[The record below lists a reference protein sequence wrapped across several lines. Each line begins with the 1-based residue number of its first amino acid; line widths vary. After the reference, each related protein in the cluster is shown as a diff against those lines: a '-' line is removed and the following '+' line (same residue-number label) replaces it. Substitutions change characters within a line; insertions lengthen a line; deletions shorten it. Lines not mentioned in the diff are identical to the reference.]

1 MTTQAIIT
9 CVILVITMVLLISQ
23 KVPLVILGAA
33 IPAALAA
40 TGVINAGS
48 AYTEFGNTTIVFFM
62 GLVVVG
68 EAFFKTGLADFIG
81 GKIIGLLGKTEKG
94 LLLGT
99 GLVAGGLSAFLNDTG
114 STACLMPIVS
124 SMASKAGVKKSKL
137 LMALAFF
144 ASLGGTIT
152 LVGTTPHI
160 VANGI
165 LKDMGLREF
174 GFFEYTKI
182 GLPLL
187 VCGILYMCFCG
198 TKLLPDKD
206 IEIKGGDR
214 TAEYD
219 TKKMVLVAVIFI
231 GVLVAMATSIVPMH
245 IAGVIGA
252 ILVVVT
258 GCISLDEAIKAF
270 PTSTIFIVGGIF
282 PLSKALVS
290 SGAAEYL
297 VNAISSM
304 IKNVKSVIV
313 PNTDNMKGLEAAA
326 AAGIV
331 AGKQEKKLEVIAD
344 VTPEQTKAIRAY
356 LDQTDI
362 KVRHV
367 ENGVTFDI
375 ILTVWKGEHSAQVR
389 IAVFHTNI
397 VHVEKDGEVLVD
409 IPVHGDD
416 EETLTDRSLL
426 DMEHIWDFANTVD
439 VEDVR
444 SILEPQIRCNMAI
457 AEEGLRGNYGANIG
471 SVLLDMEGNDVRVR
485 AKAYAAA
492 GSDARM
498 NGCEQ
503 PVVINSGS
511 GNQGITASVPV
522 IVYARELG
530 VSDETLLRA
539 LTLSNLTTIHEKTP
553 IGRLSA
559 YCGAISAGAGA
570 GAGIAYLCGGDYD
583 AVIHTVV
590 NALAVVSG
598 VICDGAKASCA
609 AKIATAVE
617 AGLLGYNMYIRG
629 NQFRAG
635 DGIVAKGV
643 ENSLKNVG
651 RLGKQGMKETNNEI
665 IAIMVGC

>member
-206 IEIKGGDR
+206 IEIKSGDR

-252 ILVVVT
+252 ILVV
-258 GCISLDEAIKAF
+258 
-270 PTSTIFIVGGIF
+270 GGIF

-297 VNAISSM
+297 VNAISPVLS
-304 IKNVKSVIV
+304 NLPPIV
-313 PNTDNMKGLEAAA
+313 LLGAITFLMLLTTQFLMNSSATVLVLPIAIMLCQ
-326 AAGIV
+326 AAGINPL
-331 AGKQEKKLEVIAD
+331 AGAMSVSVCASGAF
-344 VTPEQTKAIRAY
+344 VTPFGTAPNLLVWEAGGYSVKDY
-356 LDQTDI
+356 LKCGFPMLI
-362 KVRHV
+362 IF
-367 ENGVTFDI
+367 GVVTTA
-375 ILTVWKGEHSAQVR
+375 LC
-389 IAVFHTNI
+389 AVF
-397 VHVEKDGEVLVD
+397 
-409 IPVHGDD
+409 
-416 EETLTDRSLL
+416 
-426 DMEHIWDFANTVD
+426 
-439 VEDVR
+439 
-444 SILEPQIRCNMAI
+444 
-457 AEEGLRGNYGANIG
+457 
-471 SVLLDMEGNDVRVR
+471 
-485 AKAYAAA
+485 
-492 GSDARM
+492 
-498 NGCEQ
+498 
-503 PVVINSGS
+503 
-511 GNQGITASVPV
+511 
-522 IVYARELG
+522 
-530 VSDETLLRA
+530 
-539 LTLSNLTTIHEKTP
+539 
-553 IGRLSA
+553 
-559 YCGAISAGAGA
+559 
-570 GAGIAYLCGGDYD
+570 YL
-583 AVIHTVV
+583 
-590 NALAVVSG
+590 
-598 VICDGAKASCA
+598 
-609 AKIATAVE
+609 
-617 AGLLGYNMYIRG
+617 
-629 NQFRAG
+629 
-635 DGIVAKGV
+635 
-643 ENSLKNVG
+643 
-651 RLGKQGMKETNNEI
+651 
-665 IAIMVGC
+665 

>member
-187 VCGILYMCFCG
+187 VCGMLYMCFCG

-206 IEIKGGDR
+206 IEVKGGDR

-219 TKKMVLVAVIFI
+219 TKKMVLVALIFI

-258 GCISLDEAIKAF
+258 GCISLEEAIKAF

-297 VNAISSM
+297 VNAISPRAEQPASHR
-304 IKNVKSVIV
+304 SAGRHHLPDAADHPV
-313 PNTDNMKGLEAAA
+313 PDELLCHRSSAAHRHHAVPGRRHQPAGRCHVRVCVRLRRLCYPLRHCTQPAGLGSRRLLCE
-326 AAGIV
+326 G
-331 AGKQEKKLEVIAD
+331 L
-344 VTPEQTKAIRAY
+344 P
-356 LDQTDI
+356 
-362 KVRHV
+362 
-367 ENGVTFDI
+367 
-375 ILTVWKGEHSAQVR
+375 QVR
-389 IAVFHTNI
+389 LPHADHLRCR
-397 VHVEKDGEVLVD
+397 HHR
-409 IPVHGDD
+409 P
-416 EETLTDRSLL
+416 
-426 DMEHIWDFANTVD
+426 
-439 VEDVR
+439 VR
-444 SILEPQIRCNMAI
+444 S
-457 AEEGLRGNYGANIG
+457 
-471 SVLLDMEGNDVRVR
+471 VL
-485 AKAYAAA
+485 
-492 GSDARM
+492 
-498 NGCEQ
+498 
-503 PVVINSGS
+503 PVS
-511 GNQGITASVPV
+511 
-522 IVYARELG
+522 
-530 VSDETLLRA
+530 TL
-539 LTLSNLTTIHEKTP
+539 
-553 IGRLSA
+553 
-559 YCGAISAGAGA
+559 
-570 GAGIAYLCGGDYD
+570 
-583 AVIHTVV
+583 
-590 NALAVVSG
+590 
-598 VICDGAKASCA
+598 
-609 AKIATAVE
+609 
-617 AGLLGYNMYIRG
+617 
-629 NQFRAG
+629 
-635 DGIVAKGV
+635 
-643 ENSLKNVG
+643 
-651 RLGKQGMKETNNEI
+651 
-665 IAIMVGC
+665 

>member
-187 VCGILYMCFCG
+187 VCGMLYMCFCG

-206 IEIKGGDR
+206 IEVKGGDR
-214 TAEYD
+214 VAEYD

-258 GCISLDEAIKAF
+258 GCISLEEAIKAF

-282 PLSKALVS
+282 PLSNLPPIILLGAITFLMLLTTQFLMNSSATVLV
-290 SGAAEYL
+290 L
-297 VNAISSM
+297 PIAIM
-304 IKNVKSVIV
+304 
-313 PNTDNMKGLEAAA
+313 LCQ
-326 AAGIV
+326 AAGINPL
-331 AGKQEKKLEVIAD
+331 AGAMSVSVCASGAF
-344 VTPEQTKAIRAY
+344 VTPFGTAPNLLVWEAGGYSVKDY
-356 LDQTDI
+356 LKCGFPMLI
-362 KVRHV
+362 IF
-367 ENGVTFDI
+367 GVVTTA
-375 ILTVWKGEHSAQVR
+375 LC
-389 IAVFHTNI
+389 AVF
-397 VHVEKDGEVLVD
+397 
-409 IPVHGDD
+409 
-416 EETLTDRSLL
+416 
-426 DMEHIWDFANTVD
+426 
-439 VEDVR
+439 
-444 SILEPQIRCNMAI
+444 
-457 AEEGLRGNYGANIG
+457 
-471 SVLLDMEGNDVRVR
+471 
-485 AKAYAAA
+485 
-492 GSDARM
+492 
-498 NGCEQ
+498 
-503 PVVINSGS
+503 
-511 GNQGITASVPV
+511 
-522 IVYARELG
+522 
-530 VSDETLLRA
+530 
-539 LTLSNLTTIHEKTP
+539 
-553 IGRLSA
+553 
-559 YCGAISAGAGA
+559 
-570 GAGIAYLCGGDYD
+570 YL
-583 AVIHTVV
+583 
-590 NALAVVSG
+590 
-598 VICDGAKASCA
+598 
-609 AKIATAVE
+609 
-617 AGLLGYNMYIRG
+617 
-629 NQFRAG
+629 
-635 DGIVAKGV
+635 
-643 ENSLKNVG
+643 
-651 RLGKQGMKETNNEI
+651 
-665 IAIMVGC
+665 

>member
-258 GCISLDEAIKAF
+258 GCISLDEAIS
-270 PTSTIFIVGGIF
+270 PVLINLPPIVLLGAITF
-282 PLSKALVS
+282 LMLLTTQFLMNSSATVLV
-290 SGAAEYL
+290 L
-297 VNAISSM
+297 PIAIM
-304 IKNVKSVIV
+304 
-313 PNTDNMKGLEAAA
+313 LCQ
-326 AAGIV
+326 AAGINPL
-331 AGKQEKKLEVIAD
+331 AGAMSVSVCASGAF
-344 VTPEQTKAIRAY
+344 VTPFGTAPNLLVWEAGGYSVKDY
-356 LDQTDI
+356 LKCGFPMLI
-362 KVRHV
+362 IF
-367 ENGVTFDI
+367 GVVTTA
-375 ILTVWKGEHSAQVR
+375 LC
-389 IAVFHTNI
+389 AVF
-397 VHVEKDGEVLVD
+397 
-409 IPVHGDD
+409 
-416 EETLTDRSLL
+416 
-426 DMEHIWDFANTVD
+426 
-439 VEDVR
+439 
-444 SILEPQIRCNMAI
+444 
-457 AEEGLRGNYGANIG
+457 
-471 SVLLDMEGNDVRVR
+471 
-485 AKAYAAA
+485 
-492 GSDARM
+492 
-498 NGCEQ
+498 
-503 PVVINSGS
+503 
-511 GNQGITASVPV
+511 
-522 IVYARELG
+522 
-530 VSDETLLRA
+530 
-539 LTLSNLTTIHEKTP
+539 
-553 IGRLSA
+553 
-559 YCGAISAGAGA
+559 
-570 GAGIAYLCGGDYD
+570 YL
-583 AVIHTVV
+583 
-590 NALAVVSG
+590 
-598 VICDGAKASCA
+598 
-609 AKIATAVE
+609 
-617 AGLLGYNMYIRG
+617 
-629 NQFRAG
+629 
-635 DGIVAKGV
+635 
-643 ENSLKNVG
+643 
-651 RLGKQGMKETNNEI
+651 
-665 IAIMVGC
+665 

>member
-137 LMALAFF
+137 LMDLAFF

-214 TAEYD
+214 VAEYD
-219 TKKMVLVAVIFI
+219 TKKMVLVALIFI

-297 VNAISSM
+297 VNAISPVLSNLPPIILLGAITFLM
-304 IKNVKSVIV
+304 LLTTQFLMNSSATVLVLPIAI
-313 PNTDNMKGLEAAA
+313 MLCQ
-326 AAGIV
+326 AAGINPL
-331 AGKQEKKLEVIAD
+331 AGAMSVSVCASGAF
-344 VTPEQTKAIRAY
+344 VTPFGTAPNLLVWEAGGYSVKDY
-356 LDQTDI
+356 LKCGFPMLI
-362 KVRHV
+362 IF
-367 ENGVTFDI
+367 GVVTTA
-375 ILTVWKGEHSAQVR
+375 LC
-389 IAVFHTNI
+389 AVF
-397 VHVEKDGEVLVD
+397 
-409 IPVHGDD
+409 
-416 EETLTDRSLL
+416 
-426 DMEHIWDFANTVD
+426 
-439 VEDVR
+439 
-444 SILEPQIRCNMAI
+444 
-457 AEEGLRGNYGANIG
+457 
-471 SVLLDMEGNDVRVR
+471 
-485 AKAYAAA
+485 
-492 GSDARM
+492 
-498 NGCEQ
+498 
-503 PVVINSGS
+503 
-511 GNQGITASVPV
+511 
-522 IVYARELG
+522 
-530 VSDETLLRA
+530 
-539 LTLSNLTTIHEKTP
+539 
-553 IGRLSA
+553 
-559 YCGAISAGAGA
+559 
-570 GAGIAYLCGGDYD
+570 YL
-583 AVIHTVV
+583 
-590 NALAVVSG
+590 
-598 VICDGAKASCA
+598 
-609 AKIATAVE
+609 
-617 AGLLGYNMYIRG
+617 
-629 NQFRAG
+629 
-635 DGIVAKGV
+635 
-643 ENSLKNVG
+643 
-651 RLGKQGMKETNNEI
+651 
-665 IAIMVGC
+665 

>member
-94 LLLGT
+94 LLL
-99 GLVAGGLSAFLNDTG
+99 
-114 STACLMPIVS
+114 
-124 SMASKAGVKKSKL
+124 
-137 LMALAFF
+137 
-144 ASLGGTIT
+144 
-152 LVGTTPHI
+152 GTTPHI

-258 GCISLDEAIKAF
+258 GCISLDEAVKAF

-297 VNAISSM
+297 VNAISPVLSNLPPIILLGAITFLM
-304 IKNVKSVIV
+304 LLTTQFLMNSSATVLVLPIAI
-313 PNTDNMKGLEAAA
+313 MLCQ
-326 AAGIV
+326 AAGINPL
-331 AGKQEKKLEVIAD
+331 AGAMSVSVCASGAF
-344 VTPEQTKAIRAY
+344 VTPFGTAPNLLVWEAGGYSVKDY
-356 LDQTDI
+356 LKCGFPMLI
-362 KVRHV
+362 IF
-367 ENGVTFDI
+367 GVVTTA
-375 ILTVWKGEHSAQVR
+375 LC
-389 IAVFHTNI
+389 AVF
-397 VHVEKDGEVLVD
+397 
-409 IPVHGDD
+409 
-416 EETLTDRSLL
+416 
-426 DMEHIWDFANTVD
+426 
-439 VEDVR
+439 
-444 SILEPQIRCNMAI
+444 
-457 AEEGLRGNYGANIG
+457 
-471 SVLLDMEGNDVRVR
+471 
-485 AKAYAAA
+485 
-492 GSDARM
+492 
-498 NGCEQ
+498 
-503 PVVINSGS
+503 
-511 GNQGITASVPV
+511 
-522 IVYARELG
+522 
-530 VSDETLLRA
+530 
-539 LTLSNLTTIHEKTP
+539 
-553 IGRLSA
+553 
-559 YCGAISAGAGA
+559 
-570 GAGIAYLCGGDYD
+570 YL
-583 AVIHTVV
+583 
-590 NALAVVSG
+590 
-598 VICDGAKASCA
+598 
-609 AKIATAVE
+609 
-617 AGLLGYNMYIRG
+617 
-629 NQFRAG
+629 
-635 DGIVAKGV
+635 
-643 ENSLKNVG
+643 
-651 RLGKQGMKETNNEI
+651 
-665 IAIMVGC
+665 

>member
-81 GKIIGLLGKTEKG
+81 GKII
-94 LLLGT
+94 
-99 GLVAGGLSAFLNDTG
+99 GLSAFLNDTG

-258 GCISLDEAIKAF
+258 GCISLDEAVKAF

-297 VNAISSM
+297 VNAISPVLSNLPPIILLGAITFLM
-304 IKNVKSVIV
+304 LLTTQFLMNSSATVLVLPIAI
-313 PNTDNMKGLEAAA
+313 MLCQ
-326 AAGIV
+326 AAGINPL
-331 AGKQEKKLEVIAD
+331 AGAMSVSVCASGAF
-344 VTPEQTKAIRAY
+344 VTPFGTAPNLLVWEAGGYSVKDY
-356 LDQTDI
+356 LKCGFPMLI
-362 KVRHV
+362 IF
-367 ENGVTFDI
+367 GVVTTA
-375 ILTVWKGEHSAQVR
+375 LC
-389 IAVFHTNI
+389 AVF
-397 VHVEKDGEVLVD
+397 
-409 IPVHGDD
+409 
-416 EETLTDRSLL
+416 
-426 DMEHIWDFANTVD
+426 
-439 VEDVR
+439 
-444 SILEPQIRCNMAI
+444 
-457 AEEGLRGNYGANIG
+457 
-471 SVLLDMEGNDVRVR
+471 
-485 AKAYAAA
+485 
-492 GSDARM
+492 
-498 NGCEQ
+498 
-503 PVVINSGS
+503 
-511 GNQGITASVPV
+511 
-522 IVYARELG
+522 
-530 VSDETLLRA
+530 
-539 LTLSNLTTIHEKTP
+539 
-553 IGRLSA
+553 
-559 YCGAISAGAGA
+559 
-570 GAGIAYLCGGDYD
+570 YL
-583 AVIHTVV
+583 
-590 NALAVVSG
+590 
-598 VICDGAKASCA
+598 
-609 AKIATAVE
+609 
-617 AGLLGYNMYIRG
+617 
-629 NQFRAG
+629 
-635 DGIVAKGV
+635 
-643 ENSLKNVG
+643 
-651 RLGKQGMKETNNEI
+651 
-665 IAIMVGC
+665 

>member
-187 VCGILYMCFCG
+187 VCGMLYMCFCG

-206 IEIKGGDR
+206 IEVKGGDR
-214 TAEYD
+214 VAEYD

-258 GCISLDEAIKAF
+258 GCISLEEAIKAF

-290 SGAAEYL
+290 SGAADHP
-297 VNAISSM
+297 
-304 IKNVKSVIV
+304 V
-313 PNTDNMKGLEAAA
+313 PDELLCHRSGAAHRHHA
-326 AAGIV
+326 VPGRRHQPAG
-331 AGKQEKKLEVIAD
+331 
-344 VTPEQTKAIRAY
+344 R
-356 LDQTDI
+356 
-362 KVRHV
+362 RHV
-367 ENGVTFDI
+367 RVCVRLRCLCYPLRHCTQPAGLGSRRLLCEG
-375 ILTVWKGEHSAQVR
+375 LPQVR
-389 IAVFHTNI
+389 LPHADHLRCR
-397 VHVEKDGEVLVD
+397 HHR
-409 IPVHGDD
+409 P
-416 EETLTDRSLL
+416 
-426 DMEHIWDFANTVD
+426 
-439 VEDVR
+439 VR
-444 SILEPQIRCNMAI
+444 S
-457 AEEGLRGNYGANIG
+457 
-471 SVLLDMEGNDVRVR
+471 VL
-485 AKAYAAA
+485 
-492 GSDARM
+492 
-498 NGCEQ
+498 
-503 PVVINSGS
+503 PVS
-511 GNQGITASVPV
+511 
-522 IVYARELG
+522 
-530 VSDETLLRA
+530 TL
-539 LTLSNLTTIHEKTP
+539 
-553 IGRLSA
+553 
-559 YCGAISAGAGA
+559 
-570 GAGIAYLCGGDYD
+570 
-583 AVIHTVV
+583 
-590 NALAVVSG
+590 
-598 VICDGAKASCA
+598 
-609 AKIATAVE
+609 
-617 AGLLGYNMYIRG
+617 
-629 NQFRAG
+629 
-635 DGIVAKGV
+635 
-643 ENSLKNVG
+643 
-651 RLGKQGMKETNNEI
+651 
-665 IAIMVGC
+665 

>member
-40 TGVINAGS
+40 TGVITASS
-48 AYTEFGNTTIVFFM
+48 AYSEFGNTTIVFFM

-124 SMASKAGVKKSKL
+124 SMAAKAGVKKSKL

-160 VANGI
+160 VANGT
-165 LKDMGLREF
+165 LADMGLREF

-187 VCGILYMCFCG
+187 ICGMLYMCFFG

-206 IEIKGGDR
+206 IEIKGEDR
-214 TAEYD
+214 VAEYD

-252 ILVVVT
+252 ILVVLT
-258 GCISLDEAIKAF
+258 GCISLDDAIKAF

-297 VNAISSM
+297 VNAISPFLSNM
-304 IKNVKSVIV
+304 PPIV
-313 PNTDNMKGLEAAA
+313 LLGAITFLMLLATQFLMNSSATVLVLPIAIMLCQ
-326 AAGIV
+326 AAGINPL
-331 AGKQEKKLEVIAD
+331 AGAMSVSVCASGAF
-344 VTPEQTKAIRAY
+344 VTPFGTAPNLLVWEAGGYTVKDYFKCGFPMLI
-356 LDQTDI
+356 I
-362 KVRHV
+362 F
-367 ENGVTFDI
+367 GVVTTA
-375 ILTVWKGEHSAQVR
+375 LC
-389 IAVFHTNI
+389 AVF
-397 VHVEKDGEVLVD
+397 
-409 IPVHGDD
+409 
-416 EETLTDRSLL
+416 
-426 DMEHIWDFANTVD
+426 
-439 VEDVR
+439 
-444 SILEPQIRCNMAI
+444 
-457 AEEGLRGNYGANIG
+457 
-471 SVLLDMEGNDVRVR
+471 
-485 AKAYAAA
+485 
-492 GSDARM
+492 
-498 NGCEQ
+498 
-503 PVVINSGS
+503 
-511 GNQGITASVPV
+511 
-522 IVYARELG
+522 
-530 VSDETLLRA
+530 
-539 LTLSNLTTIHEKTP
+539 
-553 IGRLSA
+553 
-559 YCGAISAGAGA
+559 
-570 GAGIAYLCGGDYD
+570 YL
-583 AVIHTVV
+583 
-590 NALAVVSG
+590 
-598 VICDGAKASCA
+598 
-609 AKIATAVE
+609 
-617 AGLLGYNMYIRG
+617 
-629 NQFRAG
+629 
-635 DGIVAKGV
+635 
-643 ENSLKNVG
+643 
-651 RLGKQGMKETNNEI
+651 
-665 IAIMVGC
+665 

>member
-165 LKDMGLREF
+165 LKDMGL
-174 GFFEYTKI
+174 
-182 GLPLL
+182 PLL

-219 TKKMVLVAVIFI
+219 TKKMVLVALIFI

-258 GCISLDEAIKAF
+258 GCISLEEAIKAF

-297 VNAISSM
+297 VNAISPVLS
-304 IKNVKSVIV
+304 NLPPIV
-313 PNTDNMKGLEAAA
+313 LLGAITFLMLLTTQFLMNSSATVLVLPIAIMLCQ
-326 AAGIV
+326 AAGINPL
-331 AGKQEKKLEVIAD
+331 AGAMSVSVCASGAF
-344 VTPEQTKAIRAY
+344 VTPFGTAPNLLVWEAGGYSVKDY
-356 LDQTDI
+356 LKCGFPMLI
-362 KVRHV
+362 IF
-367 ENGVTFDI
+367 GVVTTA
-375 ILTVWKGEHSAQVR
+375 LC
-389 IAVFHTNI
+389 AVF
-397 VHVEKDGEVLVD
+397 
-409 IPVHGDD
+409 
-416 EETLTDRSLL
+416 
-426 DMEHIWDFANTVD
+426 
-439 VEDVR
+439 
-444 SILEPQIRCNMAI
+444 
-457 AEEGLRGNYGANIG
+457 
-471 SVLLDMEGNDVRVR
+471 
-485 AKAYAAA
+485 
-492 GSDARM
+492 
-498 NGCEQ
+498 
-503 PVVINSGS
+503 
-511 GNQGITASVPV
+511 
-522 IVYARELG
+522 
-530 VSDETLLRA
+530 
-539 LTLSNLTTIHEKTP
+539 
-553 IGRLSA
+553 
-559 YCGAISAGAGA
+559 
-570 GAGIAYLCGGDYD
+570 YL
-583 AVIHTVV
+583 
-590 NALAVVSG
+590 
-598 VICDGAKASCA
+598 
-609 AKIATAVE
+609 
-617 AGLLGYNMYIRG
+617 
-629 NQFRAG
+629 
-635 DGIVAKGV
+635 
-643 ENSLKNVG
+643 
-651 RLGKQGMKETNNEI
+651 
-665 IAIMVGC
+665 

>member
-174 GFFEYTKI
+174 GFFEYT
-182 GLPLL
+182 
-187 VCGILYMCFCG
+187 
-198 TKLLPDKD
+198 
-206 IEIKGGDR
+206 
-214 TAEYD
+214 
-219 TKKMVLVAVIFI
+219 
-231 GVLVAMATSIVPMH
+231 SIVPMH

-297 VNAISSM
+297 VNAISPVLS
-304 IKNVKSVIV
+304 NLPPIV
-313 PNTDNMKGLEAAA
+313 LLGAITFLMLLTTQFLMNSSATVLVLPIAIMLCQ
-326 AAGIV
+326 AAGINPL
-331 AGKQEKKLEVIAD
+331 AGAMSVSVCASGAF
-344 VTPEQTKAIRAY
+344 VTPFGTAPNLLVWEAGGYSVKDY
-356 LDQTDI
+356 LKCGFPMLI
-362 KVRHV
+362 IF
-367 ENGVTFDI
+367 GVVTTA
-375 ILTVWKGEHSAQVR
+375 LC
-389 IAVFHTNI
+389 AVF
-397 VHVEKDGEVLVD
+397 
-409 IPVHGDD
+409 
-416 EETLTDRSLL
+416 
-426 DMEHIWDFANTVD
+426 
-439 VEDVR
+439 
-444 SILEPQIRCNMAI
+444 
-457 AEEGLRGNYGANIG
+457 
-471 SVLLDMEGNDVRVR
+471 
-485 AKAYAAA
+485 
-492 GSDARM
+492 
-498 NGCEQ
+498 
-503 PVVINSGS
+503 
-511 GNQGITASVPV
+511 
-522 IVYARELG
+522 
-530 VSDETLLRA
+530 
-539 LTLSNLTTIHEKTP
+539 
-553 IGRLSA
+553 
-559 YCGAISAGAGA
+559 
-570 GAGIAYLCGGDYD
+570 YL
-583 AVIHTVV
+583 
-590 NALAVVSG
+590 
-598 VICDGAKASCA
+598 
-609 AKIATAVE
+609 
-617 AGLLGYNMYIRG
+617 
-629 NQFRAG
+629 
-635 DGIVAKGV
+635 
-643 ENSLKNVG
+643 
-651 RLGKQGMKETNNEI
+651 
-665 IAIMVGC
+665 

>member
-198 TKLLPDKD
+198 TKLLPDRD
-206 IEIKGGDR
+206 IEIKSGDR

-297 VNAISSM
+297 VNAIS
-304 IKNVKSVIV
+304 
-313 PNTDNMKGLEAAA
+313 
-326 AAGIV
+326 
-331 AGKQEKKLEVIAD
+331 
-344 VTPEQTKAIRAY
+344 
-356 LDQTDI
+356 
-362 KVRHV
+362 
-367 ENGVTFDI
+367 
-375 ILTVWKGEHSAQVR
+375 
-389 IAVFHTNI
+389 
-397 VHVEKDGEVLVD
+397 
-409 IPVHGDD
+409 PV
-416 EETLTDRSLL
+416 
-426 DMEHIWDFANTVD
+426 
-439 VEDVR
+439 
-444 SILEPQIRCNMAI
+444 
-457 AEEGLRGNYGANIG
+457 
-471 SVLLDMEGNDVRVR
+471 
-485 AKAYAAA
+485 
-492 GSDARM
+492 
-498 NGCEQ
+498 
-503 PVVINSGS
+503 
-511 GNQGITASVPV
+511 
-522 IVYARELG
+522 
-530 VSDETLLRA
+530 
-539 LTLSNLTTIHEKTP
+539 LSNLPP
-553 IGRLSA
+553 IVLL
-559 YCGAISAGAGA
+559 GAITFLMLLTTQFPDELLCHRSGAAHRHYAVPGRRHQPAGRC
-570 GAGIAYLCGGDYD
+570 YVRVCVRLRCLCYPLR
-583 AVIHTVV
+583 HCTQP
-590 NALAVVSG
+590 
-598 VICDGAKASCA
+598 
-609 AKIATAVE
+609 
-617 AGLLGYNMYIRG
+617 AGLGSR
-629 NQFRAG
+629 
-635 DGIVAKGV
+635 
-643 ENSLKNVG
+643 
-651 RLGKQGMKETNNEI
+651 RLLCEGLPQVRLPHADHLRCRHHRSVRSVLPVSTL
-665 IAIMVGC
+665 

>member
-219 TKKMVLVAVIFI
+219 TKKMVLVALIF
-231 GVLVAMATSIVPMH
+231 
-245 IAGVIGA
+245 IGA
-252 ILVVVT
+252 ILVVIT
-258 GCISLDEAIKAF
+258 GCISLEEAIKAF

-297 VNAISSM
+297 VNAISPVLS
-304 IKNVKSVIV
+304 NLPPIV
-313 PNTDNMKGLEAAA
+313 LLGAITFLMLLTTQFLMNSSATVLVLPIAIMLCQ
-326 AAGIV
+326 AAGINPL
-331 AGKQEKKLEVIAD
+331 AGAMSVSVCASGAF
-344 VTPEQTKAIRAY
+344 VTPFGTAPNLLVWEAGGYSVKDY
-356 LDQTDI
+356 LKCGFPMLI
-362 KVRHV
+362 IF
-367 ENGVTFDI
+367 GVVTTA
-375 ILTVWKGEHSAQVR
+375 LC
-389 IAVFHTNI
+389 AVF
-397 VHVEKDGEVLVD
+397 
-409 IPVHGDD
+409 
-416 EETLTDRSLL
+416 
-426 DMEHIWDFANTVD
+426 
-439 VEDVR
+439 
-444 SILEPQIRCNMAI
+444 
-457 AEEGLRGNYGANIG
+457 
-471 SVLLDMEGNDVRVR
+471 
-485 AKAYAAA
+485 
-492 GSDARM
+492 
-498 NGCEQ
+498 
-503 PVVINSGS
+503 
-511 GNQGITASVPV
+511 
-522 IVYARELG
+522 
-530 VSDETLLRA
+530 
-539 LTLSNLTTIHEKTP
+539 
-553 IGRLSA
+553 
-559 YCGAISAGAGA
+559 
-570 GAGIAYLCGGDYD
+570 YL
-583 AVIHTVV
+583 
-590 NALAVVSG
+590 
-598 VICDGAKASCA
+598 
-609 AKIATAVE
+609 
-617 AGLLGYNMYIRG
+617 
-629 NQFRAG
+629 
-635 DGIVAKGV
+635 
-643 ENSLKNVG
+643 
-651 RLGKQGMKETNNEI
+651 
-665 IAIMVGC
+665 